1 MESIES
7 LVARLTEYRNAY
19 YNGTPL
25 VSDLD
30 YDEAEATLRERDP
43 NNAFFSNV
51 GAPVLSDKKRKHK
64 IPMGSLNKIKLEDDG
79 VNTLIKNYL
88 SKGDMI
94 GSYKMDGISFSA
106 DYKDGVFQSATT
118 RGDGF
123 VGEIIDDATTM
134 GNVICD
140 LRRDFDGTLR
150 GELIIEW
157 VDFEFINSQ
166 LPDDEKFSNPR
177 NATAGIVRKENSPY
191 KQYVKAYYYN
201 MIRDGFEYTSKY
213 DMLCTLQNIL
223 GEECVVQFKSFVWDC
238 HPAVLAEYVD
248 FMDKNRKDLP
258 YMIDGLVFEFDD
270 LEYYNSLGESGGCP
284 KGAVALK
291 LSAVAET
298 THMTDIVWQVGSTG
312 CLTPVA
318 EFDPTL
324 IDGSIVSRASMHNYD
339 IFNGWNLGLGDEIE
353 VQKNNDIIPQIKS
366 VVNHVGEKFK
376 HPTHCPL
383 CDTELVLETIN
394 TTNLKCPNLD
404 CKCRALGNIS
414 KMIDK
419 LNLNQKGLGDA
430 FAEAYVAKYN
440 DVYSLFTLTED
451 TIKNLSD
458 RYKDKSAKKI
468 YDAIQSSKTCKL
480 EDFFGLLNIEGCGS
494 RTWKKV
500 IEHFKCSTISH
511 VVGLV
516 YTEAI
521 YSVGGI
527 GESTVNSMRDGLL
540 VKNNTIHELQGH
552 LSILVEEAPVV
563 GDLGSFLFTGSFSVK
578 RSEFE
583 KMVVAKGGTI
593 ASSVNKD
600 LKYLVQSDPTST
612 SSKSEKAK
620 KLGIA
625 IIGEDEFMGMI
636 K

>member
-1 MESIES
+1 
-7 LVARLTEYRNAY
+7 
-19 YNGTPL
+19 
-25 VSDLD
+25 
-30 YDEAEATLRERDP
+30 
-43 NNAFFSNV
+43 
-51 GAPVLSDKKRKHK
+51 
-64 IPMGSLNKIKLEDDG
+64 
-79 VNTLIKNYL
+79 
-88 SKGDMI
+88 
-94 GSYKMDGISFSA
+94 
-106 DYKDGVFQSATT
+106 
-118 RGDGF
+118 
-123 VGEIIDDATTM
+123 
-134 GNVICD
+134 
-140 LRRDFDGTLR
+140 
-150 GELIIEW
+150 
-157 VDFEFINSQ
+157 
-166 LPDDEKFSNPR
+166 
-177 NATAGIVRKENSPY
+177 
-191 KQYVKAYYYN
+191 
-201 MIRDGFEYTSKY
+201 
-213 DMLCTLQNIL
+213 
-223 GEECVVQFKSFVWDC
+223 
-238 HPAVLAEYVD
+238 
-248 FMDKNRKDLP
+248 
-258 YMIDGLVFEFDD
+258 
-270 LEYYNSLGESGGCP
+270 
-284 KGAVALK
+284 
-291 LSAVAET
+291 
-298 THMTDIVWQVGSTG
+298 
-312 CLTPVA
+312 VA
-318 EFDPTL
+318 EFEPTL

-414 KMIDK
+414 KVIDK

-440 DVYSLFTLTED
+440 DVYSLFTLTEE

-540 VKNNTIHELQGH
+540 VKTNTIHELQGH

-563 GDLGSFLFTGSFSVK
+563 SDLGSFLFTGSFSVK
-578 RSEFE
+578 RSELE

-625 IIGEDEFMGMI
+625 IIGEDEFMGLI